1 MTALLPLVL
10 ALLGVTMFAAV
21 FCMQAAEERSR
32 EQVETIL
39 PVVEDPVGD
48 RRWGREGGPR
58 PVSGED
64 ALNS

>member
-48 RRWGREGGPR
+48 RRWAGRAARDPY
-58 PVSGED
+58 PVKTP
-64 ALNS
+64 